1 MEFQTNHA
9 RTIILAEK
17 FPQSIDIAICL
28 SYVDLNHEEL
38 LLQSAITTVL
48 ASIELNFYYFCVL
61 EPLFLHTYII
71 RYRKPKLCLTL
82 RLQLLHLFWYMCYI
96 IYYKTNCIIFHLMQE
111 VEFEHVCRWNWFF
124 EFQIRSIR

>member
-9 RTIILAEK
+9 RTIILAEN

-38 LLQSAITTVL
+38 LLQSAKTTVL

-61 EPLFLHTYII
+61 EPLFLHTYHQVQKI
-71 RYRKPKLCLTL
+71 
-82 RLQLLHLFWYMCYI
+82 QALFDAQTPVTAFILVYVLYYI
-96 IYYKTNCIIFHLMQE
+96 L
-111 VEFEHVCRWNWFF
+111 
-124 EFQIRSIR
+124 

>member
-9 RTIILAEK
+9 RTIILAEN
-17 FPQSIDIAICL
+17 FPHAIDIAICL

-71 RYRKPKLCLTL
+71 RYRKI
-82 RLQLLHLFWYMCYI
+82 QALFDAQTPVPALILVYVLYYI
-96 IYYKTNCIIFHLMQE
+96 L
-111 VEFEHVCRWNWFF
+111 
-124 EFQIRSIR
+124 